1 MSLTRQGGWHTL
13 LCEGETQIG
22 NSGTGVLTMQT
33 LMHISTAGKR
43 LFAVAWFCLIAGVP
57 AICTEKTGGTLAIIP
72 KPAKMEVYR
81 GVFVIGP
88 GTKVYLRV
96 EDGGARRVGEY
107 LSTLLSSSMGRTV
120 PVQVAGGGT
129 GRHRNSIY
137 LLLKAPGTLGPE
149 GYEMSV
155 SPDAIR
161 ISATTVAGLFYGA
174 QTLRQMLPPETQSHA
189 PAKRRM
195 EVPCVHIQDSP
206 RFSWRGLMLDCSRT
220 FLTMDYLKRSIDRM
234 ALYKLNILHLHLTD
248 DQGWRLEIKKYPQLT
263 TVAARFADRFG
274 GGGGFYTQQEMRDLI
289 AYARER
295 NITIVPEIE
304 MPGHSREVLATFPEL
319 ACLLPER
326 QTFDVRPFWEGRLEL
341 TQPLCVGNDKVFEM
355 FQDVLSEV
363 IDLFPSEFIHVGG
376 DEVPKEAWKK
386 CPRCQARIKA
396 EGLKDEEEFQSY
408 FIRRVEK
415 MISAKGRR
423 MVGWDEIL
431 EGGLAPGATV
441 MSWRGT
447 KGGVA
452 AAQMGHDVVMTPN
465 PYCYLDYTYH
475 TTPSEQ
481 VYSYDP
487 VAKDLTGSMAEHV
500 LGVQASMWTHIA
512 ATEKQIDYQMY
523 PRLLA
528 LAEVAWTPQPF
539 RDWSDFDA
547 RLARQLRC
555 FQLLDIKY
563 FDPAAVGKK
572 IGAWQASDLA
582 GETPRV
588 FEWDATPLLTSAS
601 EVEVQ
606 VRRDD
611 GQKPVYVRSVA
622 LLADGKEISREVFPG
637 PLDKY
642 NDVVIGWLALGTRKA
657 GARYTVRA
665 TLQCMNEGGLAGSV
679 WIMQPPATESTAR
692 R

>member
-1 MSLTRQGGWHTL
+1 MRL
-13 LCEGETQIG
+13 LVVEDERKE
-22 NSGTGVLTMQT
+22 VLPMRT
-33 LMHISTAGKR
+33 LMHISTVGKG
-43 LFAVAWFCLIAGVP
+43 LLAVAWFCLIAGVP
-57 AICTEKTGGTLAIIP
+57 AICAEKTGATLAIIP
-72 KPAKMEVYR
+72 KPAKMEVHR
-81 GVFVIGP
+81 GVYVVGL
-88 GTKVYLRV
+88 GTKVYLGV
-96 EDGGARRVGEY
+96 EDSGVRRVGEY

-120 PVQVAGGGT
+120 PVPVAGGT
-129 GRHRNSIY
+129 GRHRNSIH
-137 LLLKAPGTLGPE
+137 LSLKAPGMLGPE

-161 ISATTVAGLFYGA
+161 ISATTVAGLFYGV
-174 QTLRQMLPPETQSHA
+174 QTLRQMLPPEIQSHA
-189 PAKRRM
+189 PAKKRM

-234 ALYKLNILHLHLTD
+234 VLYKLNILHLHLTD
-248 DQGWRLEIKKYPQLT
+248 DEGWRLEIKKYPQLT
-263 TVAARFADRFG
+263 TVGARFADRFG

-326 QTFDVRPFWEGRLEL
+326 QTLDVCPFWEGPARLGH

-355 FQDVLSEV
+355 LRDVLSEV

-408 FIRRVEK
+408 FMQRVEK

-423 MVGWDEIL
+423 MIGWDEIL
-431 EGGLAPGATV
+431 EGGLAPDATV

-465 PYCYLDYTYH
+465 PYCYFDYTYH
-475 TTPSEQ
+475 KTPSEK

-487 VAKDLTGSMAEHV
+487 VAKDLTGSMAEHI

-512 ATEKQIDYQMY
+512 VTEKAIDYQMY

-528 LAEVAWTPQPF
+528 LAEVAWTPQPS
-539 RDWSDFDA
+539 REWSDFDA
-547 RLARQLRC
+547 RLARQLRR

-582 GETPRV
+582 RGAPRV
-588 FEWDATPLLTSAS
+588 FEWDVTRLFTSVS

-611 GQKPVYVRSVA
+611 GQMPVYVRSVI
-622 LLADGKEISREVFPG
+622 LLDDGKEISREVFPG
-637 PLDKY
+637 TLSQH

-657 GARYTVRA
+657 DARYTVRA
-665 TLQCMNEGGLAGSV
+665 TLQCMNEGCLTGSV